1 MSFYPS
7 QAIWTLR
14 FGKQPRAALL
24 LFLRRCLPGPASS
37 SSSSRASARRR
48 TGGDMSGSGGGSTAV
63 AAQVAP
69 ARGGLQRTAVYEE
82 LLSSLPPEVAMQVED
97 IHNQQAP
104 RPMPA
109 ARPTLQRAGTSLNVN
124 EAAPTGA
131 PSDITLQKRCAALE
145 AQLDKWVSIA
155 QCLASELAYRERRL
169 WDWQMDN
176 TNTKAILQKFKDR
189 LKKAPKDGGGGGG
202 SGWGRLGGA
211 GASASSSSVPTGGAA
226 GEAAL
231 VEAGTP
237 RQIPTSASG
246 ISMLVVEPDES
257 SSKALAATCAEI
269 GYRVTTAASGE
280 EALDLMYTAPKAML
294 PDGGQG
300 VPFELVL
307 CDVTLPGIPGVEVL
321 NQMRVALKQDV
332 SIIMLA
338 SDMDGKGAEMVE
350 RCIVEGADS
359 YILKPAALKELTALW
374 GFVARRRQHAME
386 ASTQMGDLNH
396 IIRSVEEELGVNQK
410 GGSGQGGGGG
420 GRRWRR
426 RREQRS
432 EAGRPAA
439 RRRACRPARGGRRRR
454 RRQRGGAERC
464 RRRRGRQAARALADA

>member
-1 MSFYPS
+1 M
-7 QAIWTLR
+7 
-14 FGKQPRAALL
+14 
-24 LFLRRCLPGPASS
+24 
-37 SSSSRASARRR
+37 
-48 TGGDMSGSGGGSTAV
+48 
-63 AAQVAP
+63 
-69 ARGGLQRTAVYEE
+69 
-82 LLSSLPPEVAMQVED
+82 
-97 IHNQQAP
+97 
-104 RPMPA
+104 
-109 ARPTLQRAGTSLNVN
+109 
-124 EAAPTGA
+124 
-131 PSDITLQKRCAALE
+131 
-145 AQLDKWVSIA
+145 
-155 QCLASELAYRERRL
+155 
-169 WDWQMDN
+169 
-176 TNTKAILQKFKDR
+176 
-189 LKKAPKDGGGGGG
+189 
-202 SGWGRLGGA
+202 
-211 GASASSSSVPTGGAA
+211 PTGGAA

-396 IIRSVEEELGVNQK
+396 PVR
-410 GGSGQGGGGG
+410 GGGARRQPKGRQRP
-420 GRRWRR
+420 GRRRRRPTWRR

-454 RRQRGGAERC
+454 RRQRGRAERC
-464 RRRRGRQAARALADA
+464 RRRRGRQEAARALADA